1 VKKVLIFS
9 LNYYPFVGGAEVA
22 IQEITSRIPADQ
34 IEFHLIAYRFDAN
47 LPREEQ
53 VGNVFVH
60 RVGWGRRGMTFSES
74 FQPVVYLAK
83 VAYVPLATLKA
94 LSLRRQITFGA
105 AWAMMTYMVFPLVFM
120 RMLGTGLPYL
130 LTLQEGDPF
139 ERVFDRARIRFFSP
153 LLLYGIRGASA
164 VQAISSFLGEWARR
178 CHFVGRLEI
187 IPNGVDIQRF
197 AGEPVPH
204 AGTVL
209 ITSSR
214 LVHKNAVDTIIRALA
229 LLPPEISLVVAGNG
243 PDEASLVQLA
253 QEQGVAK
260 RVVWKGYVD
269 HAHLPGLLHTADIFV
284 RPSRSE
290 GMGNSFIEAMAAE
303 LPVIGTQEG
312 GISDFLFDA
321 KRNPDKE
328 PTGWAIDKD
337 APGQIAG
344 AVQDILAHPNEVART
359 VANAKKLVSEQYEW
373 NLIARRMKALMLSL

>member
-1 VKKVLIFS
+1 
-9 LNYYPFVGGAEVA
+9 
-22 IQEITSRIPADQ
+22 
-34 IEFHLIAYRFDAN
+34 
-47 LPREEQ
+47 
-53 VGNVFVH
+53 
-60 RVGWGRRGMTFSES
+60 M
-74 FQPVVYLAK
+74 
-83 VAYVPLATLKA
+83 
-94 LSLRRQITFGA
+94 
-105 AWAMMTYMVFPLVFM
+105 
-120 RMLGTGLPYL
+120 
-130 LTLQEGDPF
+130 
-139 ERVFDRARIRFFSP
+139 
-153 LLLYGIRGASA
+153 
-164 VQAISSFLGEWARR
+164 
-178 CHFVGRLEI
+178 
-187 IPNGVDIQRF
+187 
-197 AGEPVPH
+197 
-204 AGTVL
+204 
-209 ITSSR
+209 
-214 LVHKNAVDTIIRALA
+214 HKNAVDTIIRALA